1 MISQLD
7 SQRIEFVGSKS
18 ALRRL
23 LHVGPTSAPTETE
36 MNTLT
41 EHCPCKGY
49 TTSER
54 TEHPLSRD
62 QENQDSRAS

>member
-7 SQRIEFVGSKS
+7 SQRIEFVGSKP

-23 LHVGPTSAPTETE
+23 LGPTSAPTENE